1 MKKTPQIRNQKNQ
14 KGLTLIELMVG
25 IVAISVLVFMVLA
38 GYQRFQVRSNVKTH
52 VQDLIE
58 LSTGVEDA
66 FMKVESSY
74 ANVTQANVVNA
85 KLVPATM
92 LRANVPYNPWGGAVD
107 FVPNTINNAND
118 AFDIVSPN
126 IPDDACVRLTER
138 LAKTFR
144 FVDVNGTVIRDLT
157 TAPTATNIQAGCNS
171 PNNNT
176 VTVTYQ

>member
-1 MKKTPQIRNQKNQ
+1 MRKQVKNQ

-25 IVAISVLVFMVLA
+25 IVAISVLVYMILS
-38 GYQRFQVRSNVKTH
+38 GYQRFQVRSNVKNH

-58 LSTGVEDA
+58 LATGIEDA

-74 ANVTQANVVNA
+74 ANVSQANVVNA
-85 KLVPATM
+85 KLVPSTM
-92 LRANVPYNPWGGAVD
+92 LRAGVPYNPWGGAID
-107 FVPNTINNAND
+107 FQPNTINNAND
-118 AFDIVSPN
+118 AFDIITPN
-126 IPDDACVRLTER
+126 IPQDACVRLTER

-157 TAPTATNIQAGCNS
+157 TTPTNNAIQTGCNS
-171 PNNNT
+171 PNSNT